1 MCQGLN
7 SDHQAW
13 QQAPLAAEPPLCL
26 LPSPFRFSL
35 LNMSKTLGKRLLS
48 PSVERI
54 SYKHPLSINKLMA
67 NELRQ
72 ELEGEASS
80 RDRAK
85 CGRMGPDIEEDS
97 VCN

>member
-1 MCQGLN
+1 
-7 SDHQAW
+7 
-13 QQAPLAAEPPLCL
+13 
-26 LPSPFRFSL
+26 
-35 LNMSKTLGKRLLS
+35 MSNTLGKRLLS

-72 ELEGEASS
+72 ELESGASS

-85 CGRMGPDIEEDS
+85 CGRIGPDTEEDS
-97 VCN
+97 RM